1 VDGGAWSIFN
11 CVAGG
16 VTNKNLTDTLE
27 KDKYTTYELYNAPNC
42 SYVPGTTI
50 DNNTIIMW
58 DNPAPASF
66 PAGWTCISC
75 TGGVLNNRFPRAAA
89 TYGAGSATST
99 HTHTLTNTG
108 ASYRGSDPLPTNA
121 GSDFRS
127 VSSTHT
133 HTWPNIT
140 SSAGSNLPKYQTL
153 VFLKANGATTLPAGA
168 IAMFETGNIPADW
181 STFTTTNGFYLRG
194 GADISNNPSGSHT
207 HSFSGTS
214 GPGSADLAQDDF
226 RVETPSDGHTHS
238 IPSTNLSS
246 NVNAPKY
253 ADLVFAKKQ
262 ASGDIPTGMIT
273 FFVDSIPSNWS
284 LISGTSSPFYQRF
297 IMGNTVSGGTGGSD
311 THNHGG
317 SVSVNSGT
325 SSSGS
330 YVSESFSAWTYPA
343 LVTHY
348 YALTYSISTA
358 TALPPYV
365 DAMLAKYN
373 KIGNITLTA
382 NQTGGGPIS
391 TLVTSNKDIIKIR
404 GTDVLTYSYLGDS
417 EANLT
422 NVDPIGEN
430 QEVTFAIHVVNSG
443 LGTVVGDITI
453 TDTLANLAVS
463 PNGWQASLHCNESP
477 PLDNSASCNGKYSL
491 DPVDDSVSGRAVFTI
506 RSIGGT
512 LAAGQFLTLVYNAVA
527 EGPGSSSSNIFRLRN
542 EARIDY
548 NDQVLGSQFVDCSSS
563 GEPCNLRTP
572 SVLFFRDLTV
582 PFLRETF

>member
-1 VDGGAWSIFN
+1 
-11 CVAGG
+11 
-16 VTNKNLTDTLE
+16 
-27 KDKYTTYELYNAPNC
+27 
-42 SYVPGTTI
+42 
-50 DNNTIIMW
+50 
-58 DNPAPASF
+58 
-66 PAGWTCISC
+66 
-75 TGGVLNNRFPRAAA
+75 
-89 TYGAGSATST
+89 
-99 HTHTLTNTG
+99 
-108 ASYRGSDPLPTNA
+108 
-121 GSDFRS
+121 
-127 VSSTHT
+127 
-133 HTWPNIT
+133 
-140 SSAGSNLPKYQTL
+140 
-153 VFLKANGATTLPAGA
+153 
-168 IAMFETGNIPADW
+168 
-181 STFTTTNGFYLRG
+181 
-194 GADISNNPSGSHT
+194 
-207 HSFSGTS
+207 
-214 GPGSADLAQDDF
+214 
-226 RVETPSDGHTHS
+226 
-238 IPSTNLSS
+238 
-246 NVNAPKY
+246 
-253 ADLVFAKKQ
+253 
-262 ASGDIPTGMIT
+262 MIT

-404 GTDVLTYSYLGDS
+404 GTDVLTYSYLGAS